1 MHRMLLAMALAMG
14 LSACAST
21 APVPTGLVAVS
32 EEPEPAW
39 MAQISVED
47 RARLDRLP
55 EIWGDALDAV
65 PARQRGTVLKEGDL
79 LVARAARDHAA
90 PPPGSY
96 RCRLVRLGQ
105 PAARREPSVRS
116 YADFFCYVRAEQG
129 GGLSFTKQ
137 TGTELPGGWLHVD
150 GDRRMVLV
158 GAMQHKAGDNS
169 LAYGTEPDR
178 DLVGVVERVGPFRW
192 RLVLPWRSERAGV
205 DVYELTPVPPDQQVE
220 EPMAG

>member
-1 MHRMLLAMALAMG
+1 MQRMFLAMAAAVA

-21 APVPTGLVAVS
+21 APVSPGLVTVS

-39 MAQISVED
+39 MALISAED

-55 EIWGDALDAV
+55 EIWDDALDAV
-65 PARQRGTVLKEGDL
+65 PVRQRGAVLKEADL
-79 LVARAARDHAA
+79 LVPRAARDHAA

-105 PAARREPSVRS
+105 PASRREPAVRS
-116 YADFFCYVRAEQG
+116 FADFFCYVRAEQG

-137 TGTELPGGWLHVD
+137 TGTELPGGWLHPD

-158 GAMQHKAGDNS
+158 GAMQRMAGDNS
-169 LAYGTEPDR
+169 LAYGAEPDR
-178 DLVGVVERVGPFRW
+178 DLVGVIERVGPFRW
-192 RLVLPWRSERAGV
+192 RLVLPWRGERAGV

-220 EPMAG
+220 EPVAE